1 MFYQLNAIDSIT
13 AKLAFTLLF
22 KTEKRILYSSLLQT
36 LSLACFKAV
45 NTEISYYLWNCAKH
59 KNSFH
64 SNLLILRFSQLLKM
78 KTLCLFL
85 CFKSVLE
92 TKCQLYR

>member
-45 NTEISYYLWNCAKH
+45 NTEISYYL
-59 KNSFH
+59 
-64 SNLLILRFSQLLKM
+64 
-78 KTLCLFL
+78 
-85 CFKSVLE
+85 
-92 TKCQLYR
+92 